1 MNNQDSSIEVNT
13 KEISENQLTRQG
25 VMNKPLLVALGLFL
39 LSHYIPLLEIMG
51 QSIRLADDGS
61 TGLGFIWLLV
71 LAMAAAF
78 GSGYNRALAILLGAL
93 FYLHTYQMAAQ
104 LYELRPMLDML
115 NLSPRKNIAWQLVSK
130 VLSTGFYIYS
140 ASLISILVLV
150 WFYRGRQN
158 DSLSTSAVQLYQR
171 LKTLTL
177 ALVNFIQHKRN
188 QLSQEKSGDHAKRWM
203 NEASQFAAKHQ
214 LAEKLNTA
222 TSQAKAFAEKHQLA
236 DKVSAATDHA
246 KAFADKHHIA
256 DKATDWAK
264 PVLQNTKTKSSVLI
278 VIAVGSAAIGLL
290 WLGISA
296 VFSSSSFDADELTEL
311 GAASFAQSEGMYS
324 DFLVH
329 KVEHCDSEGTDVV
342 CAIDASVQSTLGSLL
357 SGKRSKVKEL
367 VLSETE
373 DGWAVTG
380 LTICEVT
387 GCMKI

>member
-1 MNNQDSSIEVNT
+1 MNNQNSSIGVNT
-13 KEISENQLTRQG
+13 KEISENQPTRQG
-25 VMNKPLLVALGLFL
+25 VMNKPLLAALGLFL

-78 GSGYNRALAILLGAL
+78 GSGYNRALAMMLGAL

-115 NLSPRKNIAWQLVSK
+115 NLSPRKNMAWQLVSK
-130 VLSTGFYIYS
+130 VLSPGFYIYS

-150 WFYRGRQN
+150 WFYRGQKN
-158 DSLSTSAVQLYQR
+158 DSVYTSAIDLYQR
-171 LKTLTL
+171 LKSLTLTL
-177 ALVNFIQHKRN
+177 VHFVQHKRD
-188 QLSQEKSGDHAKRWM
+188 QLSQENSGEHTKRWM

-214 LAEKLNTA
+214 LAEKLTTA

-246 KAFADKHHIA
+246 KAFADKHHFA
-256 DKATDWAK
+256 DKAANLTK
-264 PVLQNTKTKSSVLI
+264 PVLQNTTSAMI
-278 VIAVGSAAIGLL
+278 FIALGSAVIGLL

-311 GAASFAQSEGMYS
+311 GAASFAKSEGMYS

-329 KVEHCDSEGTDVV
+329 KVEHCDSDGTDVV
-342 CAIDASVQSTLGSLL
+342 CAVDASVKSTLGSLL